1 MTAVS
6 TCVKYALVSVV
17 IYLFLI
23 VGLNLLR
30 SVDRADL
37 TRRFTPQ
44 NRIPGGPVYKAS
56 LAARK
61 SRCAQLFSSSNRQH
75 HNATKR
81 LSPLRSTNLF
91 LALNA
96 ERQGEDCRLVKQ
108 EVFPSGPPVS
118 TEEKQFPLA
127 FALAVY
133 RSISQVARLLRLIY
147 RPHNFY
153 VIHVDRKSP
162 AAFYDAVTE
171 VQRCFGSNVRVV
183 PRNASV
189 RVVWGDY
196 TVLELELIAA
206 GMLLE
211 MGAWKYLINLTG
223 QELPLKTNLEL
234 VLALSRLNGSNIVS
248 GSLKRRIVSRI
259 PNRKMTFPVT
269 WLKGAVHVVLRRD
282 FVRFMLQDPKAV
294 EIRETLRLSAYHKH
308 PDEQFF
314 ATLAYNAHLGAPGA
328 CLRIHEADEPN
339 FDATRHSGI
348 VRYKIW
354 HPGFCPSKYA
364 RDICI
369 LGSQSLP
376 ELLTAPQLFANKF
389 HEDYFPEGYDCLE
402 FEIARRSYEGPSSSF
417 NPSLYSRLY
426 CSAEHV

>member
-1 MTAVS
+1 MLSPPLLQFIAALR
-6 TCVKYALVSVV
+6 YALVSVA

-30 SVDRADL
+30 SVDRAEL

-61 SRCAQLFSSSNRQH
+61 SRCAELFSSANRQH
-75 HNATKR
+75 HNSTKR
-81 LSPLRSTNLF
+81 LSPLRSTNFF

-96 ERQGEDCRLVKQ
+96 ERHGEDCRLFKQ
-108 EVFPSGPPVS
+108 EIFPSGPPVS

-127 FALAVY
+127 FALAVF

-162 AAFYDAVTE
+162 VAFYEAVVE
-171 VQRCFGSNVRVV
+171 VQRCFGDNVRVV

-248 GSLKRRIVSRI
+248 GSLKRRIMSRI
-259 PNRKMTFPVT
+259 PNRKMTFPVR
-269 WLKGAVHVVLRRD
+269 LPRR
-282 FVRFMLQDPKAV
+282 FLMPFLV
-294 EIRETLRLSAYHKH
+294 SH
-308 PDEQFF
+308 
-314 ATLAYNAHLGAPGA
+314 
-328 CLRIHEADEPN
+328 
-339 FDATRHSGI
+339 
-348 VRYKIW
+348 
-354 HPGFCPSKYA
+354 
-364 RDICI
+364 
-369 LGSQSLP
+369 
-376 ELLTAPQLFANKF
+376 
-389 HEDYFPEGYDCLE
+389 
-402 FEIARRSYEGPSSSF
+402 
-417 NPSLYSRLY
+417 
-426 CSAEHV
+426 